1 MIRIVGVAPEI
12 AFDAAKTVTLHS
24 WVTNYLIAS
33 RTIFSSRSNGD
44 MTGFID
50 GRKNPEITKANG

>member
-1 MIRIVGVAPEI
+1 
-12 AFDAAKTVTLHS
+12 VTLHS